1 MSRKLEQRYCK
12 ECNLPVGKGIQ
23 KCDEC
28 KKKVRKKNNTNR
40 RVANP
45 KVKLITIEEELLLKE
60 CIDKGITITG
70 DIIRELKKVGIKRS
84 QGFIIKH
91 LKRLGIYQYPNMDLV
106 IFNRDKEIRE
116 QTYKIISDLECT
128 IYTDAIQ
135 RRNIKVKCN
144 KCGMILNWKTMHR
157 TGCNV
162 CKTKQRIEERIKT
175 NSEIRDNNNSA
186 RIKDSKE
193 KIERL
198 NQFIYKEEY
207 KQYNGW
213 KNSPVSN
220 EYLWYRNNGSSKEY
234 RDKDLTYKIQSINYY
249 HYKSSSKCP
258 DKPNKKGLKICNVC
272 KEHKPIKEFNT
283 NSKQRNG
290 CKECAKEYRRINYL
304 PNERLNKR
312 EKYKSDPVYKLDM
325 VCRTHL
331 YGALKGKKK
340 SKNRI
345 DIIGLTPFELKQ
357 YIEDRFESWMSWD
370 NWGIG
375 EGMWQVQHIIP
386 RDFATNEE
394 EVYLINHYKNLI
406 PMCATANGILKNRII
421 KEQLNEWHNSDKG
434 IQKIIKRNKS
444 SIITEWEL
452 KRVLPIIVREIDT
465 NKIKQSEQKL
475 TKWFAY

>member
-1 MSRKLEQRYCK
+1 MNVEQRYCK

-23 KCDEC
+23 KCDDC
-28 KKKVRKKNNTNR
+28 KKKVRKKNNINR

-45 KVKLITIEEELLLKE
+45 KIKLITIEEVSILNQ
-60 CIDKGITITG
+60 CIQNEINTPRQIKKYLQTLGIS
-70 DIIRELKKVGIKRS
+70 RS
-84 QGFIIKH
+84 ETFIWKH
-91 LKRLGIYQYPNMDLV
+91 LKRLGIYQYPNMDL
-106 IFNRDKEIRE
+106 IIYNRHTDKEARE
-116 QTYKIISDLECT
+116 KRIEIAESRGFT
-128 IYTDAIQ
+128 ILSNDN
-135 RRNIKVKCN
+135 RKKSKVKCN
-144 KCGMILNWKTMHR
+144 KCNTIITYSTMISND
-157 TGCNV
+157 CYV
-162 CKTKQRIEERIKT
+162 CKTKQRTEERIKT
-175 NSEIRDNNNSA
+175 KSEIRDNNNSA
-186 RIKDSKE
+186 KIKDSKE

-198 NQFIYKEEY
+198 NQFINKEEY
-207 KQYNGW
+207 KEYDSWNT
-213 KNSPVSN
+213 SPVSN
-220 EYLWYRNNGSSKEY
+220 EYLWYRSNGSSKEY
-234 RDKDLTYKIQSINYY
+234 RDKELDYKIDTINYY

-283 NSKQRNG
+283 KSKQRNG

-304 PNERLNKR
+304 PNEILKQR
-312 EKYKSDPVYKLDM
+312 ERYKTDPVYKLDSI
-325 VCRTHL
+325 CRTYI
-331 YGALKGKKK
+331 YGALKGKPKTRRTK
-340 SKNRI
+340 E
-345 DIIGLTPFELKQ
+345 IIGVESFELKQ
-357 YIEDRFESWMSWD
+357 YIEDRFEDWMSWD

-386 RDFATNEE
+386 RDFAINENE
-394 EVYLINHYKNLI
+394 IYLINHYKNLI

-452 KRVLPIIVREIDT
+452 KRMLPIIVREIDT